1 MKQIYTVAKE
11 GLTVINGEL
20 VRVKFLDVKV
30 LDGHIIYET
39 VEHGVLTDIVTYQ
52 DIPSFE
58 QGVTYTIDVRVC
70 GDVRSED
77 GKLPVYTMKDGE
89 PVIVYEDTPLV
100 YKMGA
105 MHPILKDGFY
115 ANRSDCLRDNT
126 YIEVKDDGTK
136 EEHMGILKKIRLTD
150 EQKTFLNEV
159 MIPAFAKAQ
168 EMGIGFV
175 TDYDEKTMAYNQKNF
190 KRPLFDYYG
199 DVDDLKSATL
209 DDMELCVTSS
219 IAVISDESIIY
230 DEEE

>member
-1 MKQIYTVAKE
+1 MKQIYTVAQE

-20 VRVKFLDVKV
+20 VRVEFLNVKV
-30 LDGHIIYET
+30 LNGHIIYET
-39 VEHGVLTDIVTYQ
+39 AEHGVLTDIVTYQ

-58 QGVTYTIDVRVC
+58 QGITYTINVEVC
-70 GDVRSED
+70 GNVSED

-100 YKMGA
+100 YKGGV
-105 MHPILKDGFY
+105 MHPILKEGFY
-115 ANRSDCLRDNT
+115 ANRSDCLRENT
-126 YIEVKDDGTK
+126 YVEVKADGTK
-136 EEHMGILKKIRLTD
+136 VEHTGILKKIRLTD

-175 TDYDEKTMAYNQKNF
+175 TDYKEQTMAYNQKNF
-190 KRPLFDYYG
+190 RRPLFDYYG
-199 DVDDLKSATL
+199 DADDLKSASL
-209 DDMELCVTSS
+209 EDMELCITSG
-219 IAVISDESIIY
+219 IAVISDESVIY